1 MPNPSIKNEQ
11 MYEKLREE
19 GNSKEKAAR
28 ISNAA
33 AAEGKSTVGR
43 RGGSRPSYDDWSK
56 EDLYERAKEL
66 GIEGRSD
73 MSKDDLIE
81 ALRNH

>member
-1 MPNPSIKNEQ
+1 MSNPSIKNEH
-11 MYEKLREE
+11 MYETLREE

-33 AAEGKSTVGR
+33 AAQGKSTVGR

-56 EDLYERAKEL
+56 EDLYQRAKEL

-73 MSKDDLIE
+73 MSKDDLIA